1 MATRRNQ
8 KARTRQTLL
17 DGAVRVLAD
26 GTADPTMEQIAEAAQ
41 VSRATAYR
49 YFDAAG
55 DVVWEVM
62 SDHAT
67 ADVDEVMASAGQD
80 VVARVLAAE
89 EVINGYLFSDPDG
102 ARAFERAAL
111 DRSLR
116 GRNQD
121 TDRPAR
127 RFRYIDAA
135 LDPITHLLS
144 ADELHRV
151 RHALALAMGSQAVPA
166 MLDTCRL
173 DVGEAR
179 AATRFACQT
188 IAAEATHLASARCGH
203 PD

>member
-1 MATRRNQ
+1 MMAARLEQ
-8 KARTRQTLL
+8 KARTRQALL
-17 DGAVRVLAD
+17 DGASQVLAD
-26 GTADPTMEQIAEAAQ
+26 GIADPSMEEIAEAAR

-49 YFDAAG
+49 YFDSAG

-62 SDHAT
+62 SDRAV
-67 ADVDEVMASAGQD
+67 ADIDEVMATAGHD
-80 VVARVLAAE
+80 VVARALAAE
-89 EVINGYLFSDPDG
+89 DAINGYMFGDPDG

-116 GRNQD
+116 GMAQD

-135 LDPITHLLS
+135 LEPIANQLS
-144 ADELHRV
+144 TEDRHRV

-173 DVGEAR
+173 DMDEAR
-179 AATRFACQT
+179 SATRFACQT
-188 IAAEATHLASARCGH
+188 IAAEASRLAAAASLR
-203 PD
+203 